1 MKDFAD
7 SHAENLSKI
16 KTYIVNFVLLRRHET
31 IIFKPRLITFL
42 VHLGN
47 LLLFKR
53 SVVAMM
59 DSIEFNLLCV
69 NSYPYTELD
78 SPRTFTIVYQHHTIY
93 NTS

>member
-31 IIFKPRLITFL
+31 IIFKPRYLITFL

-47 LLLFKR
+47 LLLSKR

-69 NSYPYTELD
+69 NSYPYTELA
-78 SPRTFTIVYQHHTIY
+78 SPLVLQKVA
-93 NTS
+93 SEGS